1 MQDFIDHHQIN
12 DEEIA
17 ESNKKVS
24 KIEAS
29 NAETEL
35 KNLAMETAALK
46 APTIEENLMA
56 NPAFELEKKRIFA
69 DLFKELNTEAEGVR
83 RAVQKH

>member
-1 MQDFIDHHQIN
+1 MI
-12 DEEIA
+12 
-17 ESNKKVS
+17 K
-24 KIEAS
+24 AS
-29 NAETEL
+29 NVETEL

-56 NPAFELEKKRIFA
+56 NPAFETEKKKIFE